1 MKESVYQRSA
11 DGGQSV
17 SYNEVSLEGII
28 NGTGL
33 NFLEAVDLLYIICK
47 DPVNGYG
54 IFARSVRRGIKNK
67 CSDSMK

>member
-33 NFLEAVDLLYIICK
+33 NFLEAVDLLYIISVYRILA
-47 DPVNGYG
+47 DDIQQVNRLKE
-54 IFARSVRRGIKNK
+54 I
-67 CSDSMK
+67 